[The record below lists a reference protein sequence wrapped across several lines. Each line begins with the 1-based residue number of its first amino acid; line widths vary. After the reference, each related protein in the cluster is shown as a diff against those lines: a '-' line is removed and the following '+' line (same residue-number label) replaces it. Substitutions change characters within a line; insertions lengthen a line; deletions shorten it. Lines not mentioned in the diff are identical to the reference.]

1 MNNIYDNYYIG
12 KLSDN
17 HYLLVGLLNG
27 YVHRMFVT
35 SKDVVPTNKRE
46 FKTYLYSEYKQA
58 LNALYHS
65 PKCDT
70 GKSYYECFG
79 MADIENMKAD
89 KVLAR
94 INAA

>member
-17 HYLLVGLLNG
+17 RYLVVGLLNG
-27 YVHRMFVT
+27 YVHRMIVT

-46 FKTYLYSEYKQA
+46 FKTYIYPEYKQV
-58 LNALYHS
+58 LNDLYHS
-65 PKCDT
+65 PNCDT
-70 GKSYYECFG
+70 GKYYYECFG
-79 MADIENMKAD
+79 MADIESMKAD

-94 INAA
+94 INDA

>member
-17 HYLLVGLLNG
+17 RYILVGLLNG
-27 YVHRMFVT
+27 YVHHMFVT
-35 SKDVVPTNKRE
+35 SKDIVPTNKRE
-46 FKTYLYSEYKQA
+46 FKTYIYPEYKQA
-58 LNALYHS
+58 LNTLYYS

-79 MADIENMKAD
+79 MADIENMNAD